1 MIISDIIVKK
11 ELDGM
16 VYKALYRTY
25 RPQKF
30 SEVIGQD
37 HIVRTLQNSIVNN
50 KTSHAYLF
58 SGPRG
63 TGKTSVARIFA
74 KALNCSAPKNMEPCG
89 ECLSCQEIAMSM
101 SPDVVEID
109 AASNNSVDEIR
120 EIRDKVKFLPGGS
133 KYKIYIID
141 EVHMLSQGAFNAL
154 LKTLE
159 EPPKHVI
166 FILATTE
173 PHKVIPTILSRC
185 QRFDFK
191 TLAIQ
196 EIASLIKSVSLKEGF
211 NITDEAIIGI
221 AESAEGGMR
230 DALSFLDQ
238 AASFTDDQITIDDV
252 NSVTGNLNFD
262 KIVELAKYF
271 EEKNMN
277 KALKTINDLVV
288 MGKEI
293 NKIVSSLLQF
303 YRDCLLYKNI
313 DVSMFSKYIF
323 EKEEFKKLATK
334 LTLEKIFYYI
344 DVLSDVQTKIKLS
357 STPTIYLEVAA
368 IKMINS
374 SDEDFMYFKRIKDLE
389 EKIDNLSLTPGGVI
403 QEVDNSDKVNSLE
416 IKLNKVINE
425 LSRLELHKLSEKVD
439 NLSGISPNSS
449 IDLSKFEFELEKLKQ
464 SYNTLEGKLNS
475 GYLNESPNTNEK
487 INELKAGFI
496 RLKDEVSIL
505 KSKESSSSSYVS
517 TNQDLEDEL
526 TKLKDIILG
535 MQSDIYNLRNLRS
548 ENVSVNIDEIKA
560 ELDDIYLNKFV
571 SIEAQI
577 KDIKS
582 RAYSSVNQDQNLDF
596 KYELEIIKEKINSI
610 ESKVYR
616 LMSGELE
623 KIATKKPKTKIN
635 KKQIVLFGDEIV
647 SLNEFKKPAKEVADN
662 NELDSKEYDN
672 IEDDAKT
679 VDLKAVEEKDLE
691 EASLFTV
698 DDESNE
704 VVEDIKFSE
713 NEANKPKDD
722 GIIKTI
728 KTENEEI
735 IEREH
740 SSLVRKIYTEPTPT
754 IEEKQEKAYSPI
766 LDKPQEKEDIKTTTH
781 NYIPPD
787 DMANDE
793 YSRYSVTVLERI
805 LHDSRTEEAREDKVR
820 IMNLWKNLDRSVP
833 RGQLHIASLLQDGK
847 LVATGKKEFVL
858 VYPNAALCNQVMCLS
873 FKRESLKILYDF
885 LGDTYNY
892 FAIPENI
899 WLEKRTE
906 YINQY
911 NIGTRFPKLTPI
923 DDINLSVVED
933 NKEFL
938 RKQESSRSKAVS
950 FFGEELVKVE

>member
-1 MIISDIIVKK
+1 
-11 ELDGM
+11 M

-74 KALNCSAPKNMEPCG
+74 KALNCASPKNMEPCG
-89 ECLSCQEIAMSM
+89 ECLSCQEISQSM

-109 AASNNSVDEIR
+109 AASNNGVDEIR

-133 KYKIYIID
+133 KFKIYIID

-191 TLAIQ
+191 TLSVQ
-196 EIASLIKSVSLKEGF
+196 EIASVIKSVSLKEGF
-211 NITDEAIIGI
+211 NITDEAIIAI
-221 AESAEGGMR
+221 AEGAEGGMR

-238 AASFTDDQITIDDV
+238 AASFTDDEITIDDV

-262 KIVELAKYF
+262 KIVELAKFF

-277 KALKTINDLVV
+277 KALKTINDLVI

-323 EKEEFKKLATK
+323 EKEDFKILAEK
-334 LTLEKIFYYI
+334 ISVDKIFYYI
-344 DVLSDVQTKIKLS
+344 DILSDVQTKIKLS
-357 STPTIYLEVAA
+357 STPTIYLEVAT

-374 SDEDFMYFKRIKDLE
+374 SDDDFLYNKRIKELE
-389 EKIDNLSLTPGGVI
+389 ERLENLNLDGNSKGADNI
-403 QEVDNSDKVNSLE
+403 DKVNSLE
-416 IKLNKVINE
+416 LKLNKVINE
-425 LSRLELHKLSEKVD
+425 LSRLELHKLVEKVD
-439 NLSGISPNSS
+439 SLEFGSPSVQG
-449 IDLSKFEFELEKLKQ
+449 DYSKFEQEIETLKQYYRELESKIGTSNNEEQ
-464 SYNTLEGKLNS
+464 SDFSE
-475 GYLNESPNTNEK
+475 E
-487 INELKAGFI
+487 INELKNAI
-496 RLKDEVSIL
+496 IKLKHEVGENRN
-505 KSKESSSSSYVS
+505 KESFNNTSVNSIDSDIDDKI
-517 TNQDLEDEL
+517 Q
-526 TKLKDIILG
+526 KLKNIILG
-535 MQSDIYNLRNLRS
+535 MQSDIYSLRS
-548 ENVSVNIDEIKA
+548 MKQETEQVNLDELKA
-560 ELDDIYLNKFV
+560 ELDDIYLNRF
-571 SIEAQI
+571 SAIETELKNI
-577 KDIKS
+577 KAHNLNLASQNVNTNQTLDDDI
-582 RAYSSVNQDQNLDF
+582 V
-596 KYELEIIKEKINSI
+596 YELERIKEKVNSI
-610 ESKVYR
+610 ESKVYK

-623 KIATKKPKTKIN
+623 KVTTKKPKTKVN
-635 KKQIVLFGDEIV
+635 RRQIVLFGDEVMNI
-647 SLNEFKKPAKEVADN
+647 NDFKKPIKESVDFEDIQEDKEFEEDLDIEPVEDKVEVEVYNDESSSMFSEDENTKEV
-662 NELDSKEYDN
+662 
-672 IEDDAKT
+672 IETK
-679 VDLKAVEEKDLE
+679 KEEKPI
-691 EASLFTV
+691 V
-698 DDESNE
+698 
-704 VVEDIKFSE
+704 
-713 NEANKPKDD
+713 
-722 GIIKTI
+722 TI

-740 SSLVRKIYTEPTPT
+740 SSLVRKINTEQPPAV
-754 IEEKQEKAYSPI
+754 EERQEVVPKVKDTNVI
-766 LDKPQEKEDIKTTTH
+766 EKEEYVTTTH
-781 NYIPPD
+781 KYTPPM

-793 YSRYSVTVLERI
+793 FSNYDVAVLERI
-805 LHDSRTEEAREDKVR
+805 LHDSRSEIARNDKVR

-833 RGQLHIASLLQDGK
+833 NSQLHIASLLQDGN
-847 LVATGKKEFVL
+847 LVATGIKEFVL
-858 VYPNAALCNQVMCLS
+858 VYPNAALCNQVMRMS
-873 FKRESLKILYDF
+873 FKKESLKLLYDF

-892 FAIPENI
+892 FAVPENI
-899 WLEKRTE
+899 WIEKRTE

-911 NIGTRFPKLTPI
+911 NIGTRYPKLTPI
-923 DDINLSVVED
+923 NDSNLSVIEE
-933 NKEFL
+933 NREFL
-938 RKQESSRSKAVS
+938 RKQDSSKSKAVS